1 MQFVD
6 CHDVQFNWISQ
17 HGTKL
22 RMNYH
27 DDKDVWVVFNDAEKS
42 FFILDDEQ
50 AQAIMMCNEVTLS
63 EKPEEQIVCVKSR
76 D

>member
-1 MQFVD
+1 
-6 CHDVQFNWISQ
+6 
-17 HGTKL
+17 
-22 RMNYH
+22 MNYH